1 MISYSYFIPYT
12 PYNNHNCF
20 IITSNSILREG
31 FKFIT
36 SKKGVR
42 WPKLS
47 PIDKNKYD
55 IFKVFNESLEYPEYY
70 LKNFHAY
77 DGGNMNWRAAEECE
91 AATKGVMS
99 FHYPE
104 SDGDHANSIVRGEFM
119 DIVSR
124 YVDCDDDLSIV
135 DMASGIGYSTS
146 IIDEKFNG
154 NVVGIEMSPYY
165 LNKASE
171 LYPSLNFIHGN
182 VENTKLDDN
191 SQDIVFISYLL
202 HELPEYVSENVI
214 NEARR
219 VLKPFGILAVLDMNS
234 NIKASSIVS
243 QYIFDRTEPYLEEYK
258 SFSKNRKEILER
270 NWFTLLEEVEYL
282 PKTSIFIASR
292 DSYLVGFPFM

>member
-1 MISYSYFIPYT
+1 MIC
-12 PYNNHNCF
+12 PYNDHYAF
-20 IITSNSILREG
+20 ITPNSILRQG

-36 SKKGVR
+36 SKKGVV

-47 PIDKNKYD
+47 DNNKTKYD
-55 IFKVFNESLEYPEYY
+55 IFKIFNESLQYPDYY

-104 SDGDHANSIVRGEFM
+104 SDGKHANDIVRGEFM
-119 DIVSR
+119 NLVSK
-124 YVDCDDDLSIV
+124 YVDCEENLSMV

-146 IIDEKFNG
+146 IVNEKFNG
-154 NVVGIEMSPYY
+154 EVIGIEMSPYF

-171 LYPSLNFIHGN
+171 LYPSLHFLHEN
-182 VENTKLDDN
+182 VENTTLEDN
-191 SQDIVFISYLL
+191 SQDVVFISYLL
-202 HELPEYVSENVI
+202 HELPLDISENVI
-214 NEARR
+214 REAKRI
-219 VLKPFGILAVLDMNS
+219 LKPFGILAVLDMNHD
-234 NIKASSIVS
+234 IKASSMFS

-258 SFSKNRKEILER
+258 AFSKDRKNILER
-270 NWFTLLEEVEYL
+270 NYFTLLEEVDYL

-292 DSYLVGFPFM
+292 DSYLIGFPFM